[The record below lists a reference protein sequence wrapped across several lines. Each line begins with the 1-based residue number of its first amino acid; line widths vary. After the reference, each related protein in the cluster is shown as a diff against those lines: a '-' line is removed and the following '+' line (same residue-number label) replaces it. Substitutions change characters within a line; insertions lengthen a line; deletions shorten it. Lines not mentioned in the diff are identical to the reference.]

1 MTFKT
6 AFVLLTFPIA
16 LLASGPIVNLFAHG
30 NPYDN
35 LAWAQD
41 ATDSDQGES
50 VPSEPAAAP
59 PNVQGTW
66 AGSIDD
72 PSLGMFNITLDIFQN
87 QNKLNGTF
95 TTSVNAH
102 GTFKGK
108 IASDEMTITLKLK
121 QNHHSCTVTTV
132 GKLVDPTDING
143 TYTSKHCGKLSS
155 GAFSVSKTM

>member
-6 AFVLLTFPIA
+6 VFVLLTFPIA
-16 LLASGPIVNLFAHG
+16 LFVSGPIVQLFAHG
-30 NPYDN
+30 NPCGH

-41 ATDSDQGES
+41 ATDTEGDN

-72 PSLGMFNITLDIFQN
+72 PSLGMVSITFDIFQN
-87 QNKLNGTF
+87 QNKLSGTF

-108 IASDEMTITLKLK
+108 IASDEMTTTLKLT
-121 QNHHSCTVTTV
+121 QHHHNCRVTTV

-143 TYTSKHCGKLSS
+143 TYTSRHCGNLSS
-155 GAFSVSKTM
+155 GMFSVSKTM